1 MKSLLFAI
9 TLLFSLTLFAQVESS
24 PKKEEKAKRK
34 AEKAERKAAKKAL
47 RDQER
52 LASIQ
57 KSNELIESK
66 YWVLEATRLQLKKGS
81 VQNMNQNLNFVATND
96 DKGVIQLAFQGIQ
109 GWNGI
114 GGITL
119 EGKYSQYNIT
129 QPKKEGGGVSLQAI
143 ISGATFSGPVTMF
156 LNVRSNDV
164 EVRLTGSFG
173 ERITFYG
180 VLKHPDESNVFKGT
194 STTIFR

>member
-9 TLLFSLTLFAQVESS
+9 TLLLSLTLYAQEESS
-24 PKKEEKAKRK
+24 SKKAEKAKRK
-34 AEKAERKAAKKAL
+34 AEKAEMKAAKKAE
-47 RDQER
+47 REQER
-52 LASIQ
+52 LAIVQ

-129 QPKKEGGGVSLQAI
+129 QPEKEGGGVSLQAI

-180 VLKHPDESNVFKGT
+180 ELKHPDESNVFKRT